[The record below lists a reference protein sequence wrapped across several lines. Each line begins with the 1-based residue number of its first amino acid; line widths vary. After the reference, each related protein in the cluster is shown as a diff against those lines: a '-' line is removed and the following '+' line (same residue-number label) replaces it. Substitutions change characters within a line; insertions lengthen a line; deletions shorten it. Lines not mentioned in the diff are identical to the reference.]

1 MAKTEDFVSEL
12 SSPSERWLARVMVHT
27 VQEGFRTA
35 EDFVEFFSPAEI
47 MESLDSAPDLRARIL
62 VEAAGVHERI
72 ARKKSTNSA
81 AEDLRIALEEGICS
95 ASTVLDLFPPDARVA
110 HLEHGRLWTFLT
122 EDEFWTSVADSDQA
136 IKRVQFMLEAALDE
150 ELMTL
155 QELADGITFEEI
167 AKRLPREDLESL
179 VVEALKLGRKRSV
192 FDEASLVDAVPLSA
206 LLGHLALETV
216 WDTVIVE
223 KVAKPAG
230 LLGGAGGA
238 REKPS
243 STSAAEA
250 SSPSSPKNN
259 KHRSR
264 KKTVVGPATA
274 LKPQPP
280 APPKPPTAPPAPPAA
295 VAKAEE
301 PPLAPPPEEPKEV
314 TIQADDLVFDDSLSR
329 SPQEEEARK
338 RVADKL
344 AGIDRLPP
352 KHDTLPT
359 GILLSMESMYAELF
373 QLGTDEEREE
383 VIRDSF
389 PNEAHLTQ
397 AMLALI
403 ELLDPSIDITDPVI
417 RDADVASLIKV
428 VLFEERHRAEQSN
441 PARGSGAP
449 APPGQS
455 RRPPPLPGATNKSTP
470 PPLPAPSR
478 APRPR

>member
-1 MAKTEDFVSEL
+1 MSKAADFVSEL
-12 SSPSERWLARVMVHT
+12 SSPSERWLARVLVHT
-27 VQEGFRTA
+27 LQEGFRTA

-47 MESLDSAPDLRARIL
+47 MESLDSDPDLRAKIL

-72 ARKKSTNSA
+72 ARKKSTSSA
-81 AEDLRIALEEGICS
+81 AEDLRIALEEGICDAS
-95 ASTVLDLFPPDARVA
+95 AVLDLFPPDARVT
-110 HLEHGRLWTFLT
+110 HLEHSRLWTFLT
-122 EDEFWTSVADSDQA
+122 EDEFWASVTDSDQA
-136 IKRVQFMLEAALDE
+136 IKRVQFLLETALDE
-150 ELMTL
+150 ELVTL
-155 QELADGITFEEI
+155 QDLADGITFEEI

-223 KVAKPAG
+223 KVAKPADF
-230 LLGGAGGA
+230 LGGGA
-238 REKPS
+238 PREKSSSSSSSETSAPS
-243 STSAAEA
+243 SS
-250 SSPSSPKNN
+250 KNNN

-264 KKTVVGPATA
+264 KKTVAGPAPA
-274 LKPQPP
+274 LKPQAS
-280 APPKPPTAPPAPPAA
+280 APPKPPAAPPAP

-301 PPLAPPPEEPKEV
+301 PPPPPPPAPEEPKEV
-314 TIQADDLVFDDSLSR
+314 TIQADDLVFDEAR

-344 AGIDRLPP
+344 SAIDRLPP
-352 KHDTLPT
+352 KHDSLPT

-373 QLGTDEEREE
+373 QLGSDEEREE
-383 VIRDSF
+383 CIRDSF
-389 PNEAHLTQ
+389 PNEGHLTM

-428 VLFEERHRAEQSN
+428 VLFEERHRSEQAN
-441 PARGSGAP
+441 PSRGSGAP
-449 APPGQS
+449 PPPGQS
-455 RRPPPLPGATNKSTP
+455 RRPPPLPPGKSTP

>member
-1 MAKTEDFVSEL
+1 MTKAVDFVSEL
-12 SSPSERWLARVMVHT
+12 GSPAERWLARVMVHT
-27 VQEGFRTA
+27 LQEGFRTA

-47 MESLDSAPDLRARIL
+47 MESLDSDPDLRAKIL

-81 AEDLRIALEEGICS
+81 AEDLRIALEEGICN
-95 ASTVLDLFPPDARVA
+95 AGAVLDLFPPDARVQ

-122 EDEFWTSVADSDQA
+122 EDGFWTSVSDSDQA
-136 IKRVQFMLEAALDE
+136 IKRVQFMLETGLDE
-150 ELMTL
+150 ELITL
-155 QELADGITFEEI
+155 QELADGISFEEI

-179 VVEALKLGRKRSV
+179 VVEALKLGRKRAV

-206 LLGHLALETV
+206 LLGHLSLETV

-230 LLGGAGGA
+230 LLGGGT

-243 STSAAEA
+243 STSSSEA
-250 SSPSSPKNN
+250 SAPSSSKKNN
-259 KHRSR
+259 SNNDKHRSR
-264 KKTVVGPATA
+264 KKTVVGPTTS
-274 LKPQPP
+274 LKPQAS
-280 APPKPPTAPPAPPAA
+280 APPKPPAPSPAP
-295 VAKAEE
+295 VAHVEE
-301 PPLAPPPEEPKEV
+301 PPPVKAKEEEV
-314 TIQADDLVFDDSLSR
+314 TIAADDLVVDDSR

-373 QLGTDEEREE
+373 QLTTDDEREE
-383 VIRDSF
+383 CIRDSF

-428 VLFEERHRAEQSN
+428 VLFEERHRAEQAN
-441 PARGSGAP
+441 PSRGSGPP

-455 RRPPPLPGATNKSTP
+455 RRPPPLPGASKSTP

>member
-1 MAKTEDFVSEL
+1 MTKTADFVSEL

-27 VQEGFRTA
+27 LQEGFRTA

-122 EDEFWTSVADSDQA
+122 EDEFWQSVSDSHQA
-136 IKRVQFMLEAALDE
+136 IKRVQFMLETALDE
-150 ELMTL
+150 ELITL
-155 QELADGITFEEI
+155 QEVADGISFEEI

-179 VVEALKLGRKRSV
+179 VVEALKLGRKRAV

-206 LLGHLALETV
+206 LLGHLSLETV
-216 WDTVIVE
+216 WESVIVD
-223 KVAKPAG
+223 KIAKPAD
-230 LLGGAGGA
+230 LLGGGTP
-238 REKPS
+238 REKSS
-243 STSAAEA
+243 STSAASA
-250 SSPSSPKNN
+250 PGSSKNN
-259 KHRSR
+259 NNNKQQQRGR
-264 KKTVVGPATA
+264 KKTVGGPATA
-274 LKPQPP
+274 LKPQASPSPKPP
-280 APPKPPTAPPAPPAA
+280 APPPAPP

-301 PPLAPPPEEPKEV
+301 PPPPVAEEPKEV
-314 TIQADDLVFDDSLSR
+314 PIQADDLVFEEGSTR
-329 SPQEEEARK
+329 PPQEEEARK

-344 AGIDRLPP
+344 SAIDRLPP
-352 KHDTLPT
+352 KHDALPT

-383 VIRDSF
+383 CIRDSF

-428 VLFEERHRAEQSN
+428 VLFEERHRAEQAN
-441 PARGSGAP
+441 PSRGSGAP
-449 APPGQS
+449 APPTPS
-455 RRPPPLPGATNKSTP
+455 RRPPPLPGASKSTP
-470 PPLPAPSR
+470 PPLPVPSR

>member
-1 MAKTEDFVSEL
+1 MIKAADFVSEL

-27 VQEGFRTA
+27 LQEGFRTA

-47 MESLDSAPDLRARIL
+47 MESLDSDPDLRAKIL

-81 AEDLRIALEEGICS
+81 AEDLRIALEEGICN
-95 ASTVLDLFPPDARVA
+95 ASTVLDLFPPDARIA

-122 EDEFWTSVADSDQA
+122 EDEFWTSVSDADQA
-136 IKRVQFMLEAALDE
+136 IKRVQFMLDTALDE
-150 ELMTL
+150 ELITL

-223 KVAKPAG
+223 KIAKPAD
-230 LLGGAGGA
+230 LLGGGSP
-238 REKPS
+238 REKSS
-243 STSAAEA
+243 STSASET
-250 SSPSSPKNN
+250 SSPSSSKNNN
-259 KHRSR
+259 KHRNR
-264 KKTVVGPATA
+264 KKTAVGPATA
-274 LKPQPP
+274 LKPQVS
-280 APPKPPTAPPAPPAA
+280 APPKPPAPPPAP
-295 VAKAEE
+295 VVKAEE
-301 PPLAPPPEEPKEV
+301 PPPEEAKEV
-314 TIQADDLVFDDSLSR
+314 TIQADDLVFDDAASR
-329 SPQEEEARK
+329 PPQEEEARK

-344 AGIDRLPP
+344 SAIDRLPP

-373 QLGTDEEREE
+373 QLGSDEEREE
-383 VIRDSF
+383 CIRDSF

-428 VLFEERHRAEQSN
+428 VLFEERHRSEQAN
-441 PARGSGAP
+441 PSRGSGAP
-449 APPGQS
+449 APPTAS
-455 RRPPPLPGATNKSTP
+455 RRPPPLPGASKSTP

>member
-1 MAKTEDFVSEL
+1 MSKAAEFVSEL

-27 VQEGFRTA
+27 LQEGFRTA

-47 MESLDSAPDLRARIL
+47 MESLDADPDLRAKIL

-81 AEDLRIALEEGICS
+81 AEDLRIALEEGICNAS
-95 ASTVLDLFPPDARVA
+95 AVLDLFPPDSRVA

-122 EDEFWTSVADSDQA
+122 EDEFWASVSDSDQA
-136 IKRVQFMLEAALDE
+136 IKRVQFMLETALDE
-150 ELMTL
+150 ELITL
-155 QELADGITFEEI
+155 QELSDGITFEEI

-216 WDTVIVE
+216 WDSVIVE
-223 KVAKPAG
+223 KIAKPAD
-230 LLGGAGGA
+230 LLGGGTP
-238 REKPS
+238 REKSS
-243 STSAAEA
+243 STSAGEA
-250 SSPSSPKNN
+250 SGPSSNKNN

-264 KKTVVGPATA
+264 KKTVVGPVSA

-280 APPKPPTAPPAPPAA
+280 APPKPPAAPPAP
-295 VAKAEE
+295 VAKPEE
-301 PPLAPPPEEPKEV
+301 APPPRDEPKEV
-314 TIQADDLVFDDSLSR
+314 AIQADDLVFDETR

-344 AGIDRLPP
+344 VALDRLPP
-352 KHDTLPT
+352 KYDSLPT
-359 GILLSMESMYAELF
+359 GILLSMESMYSELF
-373 QLGTDEEREE
+373 QLSSDEEREE
-383 VIRDSF
+383 CIRDSF
-389 PNEAHLTQ
+389 PNEGHLTT

-428 VLFEERHRAEQSN
+428 VLFEERHRAEQAN
-441 PARGSGAP
+441 PSRGSGAP

-455 RRPPPLPGATNKSTP
+455 RRPPPLPGASKSTP

>member
-1 MAKTEDFVSEL
+1 MIKAADFVSEL

-27 VQEGFRTA
+27 LQEGFRTA

-47 MESLDSAPDLRARIL
+47 MESLDTDTDLRAKIL

-95 ASTVLDLFPPDARVA
+95 ASTVLDLFPPDARVL

-122 EDEFWTSVADSDQA
+122 EDEFWASVSGSDQA
-136 IKRVQFMLEAALDE
+136 IQRVQFMLETALDE
-150 ELMTL
+150 ELITL
-155 QELADGITFEEI
+155 QELADGISFEEI
-167 AKRLPREDLESL
+167 AKRLPREDLESI
-179 VVEALKLGRKRSV
+179 VVEALKLGRKRAV

-216 WDTVIVE
+216 WNSVIVE
-223 KVAKPAG
+223 KLAKPAD
-230 LLGGAGGA
+230 LLGGSSH
-238 REKPS
+238 REKSSSSSAGEALAPS
-243 STSAAEA
+243 ST
-250 SSPSSPKNN
+250 KNN
-259 KHRSR
+259 KQRAR
-264 KKTVVGPATA
+264 KKTVVGPVSA
-274 LKPQPP
+274 LKPQPA
-280 APPKPPTAPPAPPAA
+280 APPKPPAAPPTP
-295 VAKAEE
+295 VAKTEE
-301 PPLAPPPEEPKEV
+301 APSQEPKEET
-314 TIQADDLVFDDSLSR
+314 TIVADDLVVDDGVR

-344 AGIDRLPP
+344 VAIDRLPP

-373 QLGTDEEREE
+373 QLSTDEEREE
-383 VIRDSF
+383 CIRDSF
-389 PNEAHLTQ
+389 PNEGHLTT

-441 PARGSGAP
+441 PSRGSGAP

-455 RRPPPLPGATNKSTP
+455 RRPPPLPGVPGKSTP

>member
-1 MAKTEDFVSEL
+1 MSKAADFVSEL

-27 VQEGFRTA
+27 LQEGFRTA

-47 MESLDSAPDLRARIL
+47 MESLDGAPELRAKIL

-81 AEDLRIALEEGICS
+81 AEDLRIALEEGICDAS
-95 ASTVLDLFPPDARVA
+95 AVLDLFPPDARVA

-122 EDEFWTSVADSDQA
+122 EDEFWASVSDSDQA
-136 IKRVQFMLEAALDE
+136 IKRVQFMLETALDE
-150 ELMTL
+150 ELITL
-155 QELADGITFEEI
+155 QEIADGITFEEI

-179 VVEALKLGRKRSV
+179 VVEALKMGRKRSV

-216 WDTVIVE
+216 WDTVIIE
-223 KVAKPAG
+223 KVAKPAD
-230 LLGGAGGA
+230 LLGGGA
-238 REKPS
+238 PREKTS
-243 STSAAEA
+243 STSTAEA
-250 SSPSSPKNN
+250 SAPSSSKNN
-259 KHRSR
+259 KHRGR
-264 KKTVVGPATA
+264 KKTVAGPVSA
-274 LKPQPP
+274 LKPQPA
-280 APPKPPTAPPAPPAA
+280 APPKPPAAPPAPP
-295 VAKAEE
+295 VAKPEE
-301 PPLAPPPEEPKEV
+301 PPPVLDEPKEV
-314 TIQADDLVFDDSLSR
+314 AIQADDLLFDEAR

-344 AGIDRLPP
+344 VALDRLPP
-352 KHDTLPT
+352 KHDKLPT
-359 GILLSMESMYAELF
+359 GILLSMESMYSELF
-373 QLGTDEEREE
+373 QLSSDEEREE
-383 VIRDSF
+383 CIRDSF
-389 PNEAHLTQ
+389 PNEGHLTT

-428 VLFEERHRAEQSN
+428 VLFEERHRAEQAN
-441 PARGSGAP
+441 PSRGSGAP

-455 RRPPPLPGATNKSTP
+455 RRPPPLPGASKSTP
-470 PPLPAPSR
+470 PPLPVPSR